1 MRRVAQAVGIA
12 VLAASVPGAAQAACN
27 GTLATKT
34 GPTGITLQVCLDG
47 KYSTCLRDSQRLGW
61 AAVSAQRYCDNLK
74 SQGRVK

>member
-1 MRRVAQAVGIA
+1 MRTAAPAVVIA
-12 VLAASVPGAAQAACN
+12 IFIGVSGAANAACN

-34 GPTGITLQVCLDG
+34 GPTGTTLQVCLDG

-74 SQGRVK
+74 AQGRVK

>member
-1 MRRVAQAVGIA
+1 MRSVAQAVVMAILVA
-12 VLAASVPGAAQAACN
+12 CVPDVANAACN

-47 KYSTCLRDSQRLGW
+47 KYTTCLRDSQRLGW

-74 SQGRVK
+74 GQGRVK